1 MDRLPVRVKLIIG
14 ITVLVAM
21 ICGIFSLNTWR
32 IENGVGEIT
41 FFVFLAIIGESLSI
55 ALSDYIRVSVVFAVV
70 VCIIMLFNP
79 LTAGLIIALG
89 NGFSLYNRNGKI
101 AHIFNTPFYKTA
113 FNVSNIFVS
122 SFVAST
128 VYKAIYLPE
137 EGISLSYSILPI
149 VIASLVYLAT
159 NASVVTLLISSLTKK
174 SFRSI
179 WNKNIKWTVKNYLTM
194 GPLGVILA
202 IAYQNYGYFGILLFF
217 GPLLMARYS
226 FKLYIDLKSSYLE
239 TIQALSKALEAKD
252 PVTSGHAER
261 VSFYSTAIARGMGLS
276 ESRIDNI
283 MYAGL
288 LHDIGKIGISDNVL
302 QKPGR
307 LTSDEYDK
315 IKEHSAIGADI
326 LRDIDFFRDASKI
339 IRHHHERYD
348 GKGYPDGI
356 GGEEVP
362 IESYILGVADA
373 FDAMTNDR
381 PYRKALTAEEAR
393 DVIKEQAGKQFHP
406 RVADTFVKLFD
417 KGLLKRAD

>member
-1 MDRLPVRVKLIIG
+1 MDRLPVRVKFIIV
-14 ITVLVAM
+14 TTAL
-21 ICGIFSLNTWR
+21 
-32 IENGVGEIT
+32 
-41 FFVFLAIIGESLSI
+41 LAIISGYFSLKYWQIGNETVEILFFILLSMAAESLSI
-55 ALSDYIRVSVVFAVV
+55 ELSDHIRVSVVFAVV
-70 VCIIMLFNP
+70 VCVIMLFNP
-79 LTAGLIIALG
+79 VTAGLIIAAG
-89 NGFSLYNRNGKI
+89 DIFSIHKI
-101 AHIFNTPFYKTA
+101 KGRYGHIFNTSYYKIA
-113 FNVSNIFVS
+113 FNGSNIFLS
-122 SFVAST
+122 SLIASI
-128 VYKAIYLPE
+128 VYRIANFTSESINLP
-137 EGISLSYSILPI
+137 YILVPI
-149 VIASLVYLAT
+149 TLASLVYLAI
-159 NASVVTLLISSLTKK
+159 NASIVTLLVSSLQKT
-174 SFRSI
+174 SFGSI
-179 WNKNIKWTVKNYLTM
+179 LNKNIIWTAKNYLIM
-194 GPLGVILA
+194 VPLGIILA

-226 FKLYIDLKSSYLE
+226 FKLYIELKSSYLE
-239 TIQALSKALEAKD
+239 TIQALTRALEAKD

-276 ESRIDNI
+276 EARIDNI

-288 LHDIGKIGISDNVL
+288 LHDIGKIGISDSVL

-307 LTSDEYDK
+307 LTTDEYDR

-326 LRDIDFFRDASKI
+326 LRDIDFLRDASKI

-356 GGEEVP
+356 GGEGVP

-406 RVADTFVKLFD
+406 RVAETFVKLFD

>member
-239 TIQALSKALEAKD
+239 TIQALSRTLEAKD

-261 VSFYSTAIARGMGLS
+261 VSFYSTVIARGMGLS
-276 ESRIDNI
+276 EARIDNI

-326 LRDIDFFRDASKI
+326 LRDIDFLRDASKI

-348 GKGYPDGI
+348 GKGYPDGV
-356 GGEEVP
+356 GGEEVA

-406 RVADTFVKLFD
+406 RVAETFVKLFD
-417 KGLLKRAD
+417 KGLLKRVD

>member
-1 MDRLPVRVKLIIG
+1 MDRLPVKVKLIIG
-14 ITVLVAM
+14 ATVIIAIIL
-21 ICGIFSLNTWR
+21 GIYSFNVWGLEKD
-32 IENGVGEIT
+32 IGEVV
-41 FFVFLAIIGESLSI
+41 FFVVLATIGESLSI
-55 ALSDYIRVSVVFAVV
+55 ALPNQISVSVVFAIF
-70 VCIIMLFNP
+70 VCIVMLFNP
-79 LTAGLIIALG
+79 LTAGFIIGASYLM
-89 NGFSLYNRNGKI
+89 SVYKREGKI
-101 AHIFNTPFYKTA
+101 GHLFNTPFYKTV
-113 FNVSNIFVS
+113 FNVCTAFVS
-122 SFVAST
+122 SVVSGIVYSYLYVPGGYINLAS
-128 VYKAIYLPE
+128 V
-137 EGISLSYSILPI
+137 ILP
-149 VIASLVYLAT
+149 VSIASFVYLAV
-159 NASVVTLLISSLTKK
+159 NATSVILLISNLLNKTI
-174 SFRSI
+174 RSI
-179 WNKNIKWTVKNYLTM
+179 WKQNVNWVVQNYLIM
-194 GPLGVILA
+194 SPLGIILA

-226 FKLYIDLKSSYLE
+226 FKLYIELKSSYLE
-239 TIQALSKALEAKD
+239 TIQALSRTLEAKD

-261 VSFYSTAIARGMGLS
+261 VSFYSTVIARGMGLS
-276 ESRIDNI
+276 EARIDNI

-307 LTSDEYDK
+307 LTTDEYDK

-326 LRDIDFFRDASKI
+326 LRDIDFLRDASKI

-356 GGEEVP
+356 GGEGVP

-406 RVADTFVKLFD
+406 RVAETFVKLFD

>member
-1 MDRLPVRVKLIIG
+1 MNKLPGKVKLIIAATALFAVASG
-14 ITVLVAM
+14 VL
-21 ICGIFSLNTWR
+21 ISNTWQF
-32 IENGVGEIT
+32 ENDFVEII
-41 FFVFLAIIGESLSI
+41 FFMVLAIIGESLRISLPNEI
-55 ALSDYIRVSVVFAVV
+55 SVSVVFAVF
-70 VCIIMLFNP
+70 VCIVILFNP
-79 LTAGLIIALG
+79 FTAALVITAA
-89 NGFSLYNRNGKI
+89 NSFSIHKRDGRIEHL
-101 AHIFNTPFYKTA
+101 FNIPFYKTLFNASNA
-113 FNVSNIFVS
+113 FLS
-122 SFVAST
+122 SLASGI
-128 VYKAIYLPE
+128 VYS
-137 EGISLSYSILPI
+137 SLIIRIENDYSVYIIIPIL
-149 VIASLVYLAT
+149 IASIVYLAV
-159 NASVVTLLISSLTKK
+159 NASLVTLLISNLLGKK
-174 SFRSI
+174 IHLI
-179 WNKNIKWTVKNYLTM
+179 WNQNIKWAAKNFLTM
-194 GPLGVILA
+194 VPLGVILA

-252 PVTSGHAER
+252 PETSGHAER
-261 VSFYSTAIARGMGLS
+261 VSLYSTAIARGMGLS

-406 RVADTFVKLFD
+406 RVAETFVKLFD